1 MKKLLLL
8 CILLFTVNTYSQQL
22 EEELKVFNTITIVN
36 GDDVYIHKM
45 QTFFFVNYEGVR
57 YRLKIEF
64 DGKSAVF
71 DKLGVSEYG
80 VTESGYP
87 YELIYIQNRRTKEI
101 LTLQYFQEF
110 DAIRLIFYDTNIN
123 IEFTNE

>member
-1 MKKLLLL
+1 MKKLSL
-8 CILLFTVNTYSQQL
+8 CILLLFTIASYSQV
-22 EEELKVFNTITIVN
+22 EEQLKVFSTITIVN
-36 GDDVYIHKM
+36 GNDVYIHKM
-45 QTFFFVNYEGVR
+45 QTFFFVNYEGVK

-64 DGKSAVF
+64 DNKSAVF

-123 IEFTNE
+123 IEFTNN